1 MSALAIGILGMHDEL
16 ERASVEQPYGGEVPN
31 VSGRKTANA
40 EIFREHDD
48 RRIDEA
54 QAKIVISPVDIH
66 RSSELID

>member
-1 MSALAIGILGMHDEL
+1 MHDEL
-16 ERASVEQPYGGEVPN
+16 ERASVEQPHDGEVPN
-31 VSGRKTANA
+31 VSRRKAANA

-66 RSSELID
+66 RSGELID